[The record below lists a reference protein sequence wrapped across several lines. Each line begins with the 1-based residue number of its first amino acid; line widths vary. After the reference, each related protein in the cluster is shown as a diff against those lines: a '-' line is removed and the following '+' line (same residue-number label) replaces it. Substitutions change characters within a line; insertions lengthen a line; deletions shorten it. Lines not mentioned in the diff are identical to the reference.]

1 MFRSQGNSTDQ
12 MGDADRELAETE
24 ARNLMPP
31 PPVPPQHPLPTH
43 PPLPIPPWRTVSPLI
58 RLPGPDE
65 LASPFANPVWYP
77 EPPLPAWH
85 SNHVPATTHHGLLRH
100 SSSSTPEPRSPRTY
114 GDFIPVHRFGTSP
127 PELPLE
133 QLPHAGV
140 AAPNTSSRDPAVLA
154 RNVLTTFFGVE
165 PAGPPGPREPSTS
178 VMLGSLTP
186 IDPQLMLTTPMI
198 GDMPYTP
205 SNLPNPYTTVP
216 ASYAAPV
223 TGAETQLQGALTEAA
238 TSQMPVQ
245 HVQNS
250 PSYPNTPQRSQP
262 SLNTVQGMH
271 PMPVEREYALQSW
284 LVRQQLLAGIPIDHL
299 EPMQGPRS
307 RQQQVSPSGIHTRYR
322 TPALLMITED
332 GIQIPRLPLA
342 QFQGTLQPL
351 PDLPGPHGNQIPA
364 LPALPPPVHTGNG
377 DVISRAQPLAVLP
390 EELYPPSGVVPPRNS
405 LETFSNSNARFS
417 PVQGTSSLYVP
428 AVPPPSQASN
438 APDDNGGAEPY
449 DDEMELETPGNW
461 HFQPIYENNGFY
473 GYDGAGNA
481 PDASPGVD
489 DDLTVEQIAFAAMRL
504 SPFRLSPLPETDKGH
519 GEDPPNSLGE
529 KDDWFVMQDSSE
541 TGGESSSSAIKGK
554 QHQRYCPRQDADPF
568 IIDNVFGRFGNF
580 LIKPGSPQQPLFNN
594 SDDERLAN
602 AEIAAIFSDADT
614 EELKSNSSGR
624 GRCSVFGDTQF
635 SVSDVEPDFPQ
646 PFSLARAFT
655 QRPEVFT
662 EVIDY
667 LNMFDIFQLQGIHK
681 TIDRLILYAM
691 PQILRNYLP
700 AHDRF
705 VARLFPYE
713 NFVSLRTGVKLHW
726 PATANIAPDGMVMRL
741 EPKLNW
747 IVWLKIRLDMAKEIF
762 AYANRVENLL
772 PSRGLRVL
780 LKMWH
785 IMEIPDNFMRMWI
798 IKHKQL
804 WPNKDLRLAVRIM
817 KVLGTLIIR
826 RNPPW
831 QATLKRLPRVFWY
844 QKDLSFLYHYLINDA
859 PNEWQQFLPYAVR
872 TMTAQEFN
880 NHDPPIHGAFDVNTV
895 GELRVEFWSKLT
907 HHPMS
912 SFQAAQVLY
921 KDLDFKG
928 EIRSLIPID
937 YLIESEMDSR
947 DLDWDAPVFYPG
959 VNASHPG
966 DQLIWWNEWWQEF
979 WTPWLH
985 VIRSS

>member
-1 MFRSQGNSTDQ
+1 
-12 MGDADRELAETE
+12 
-24 ARNLMPP
+24 
-31 PPVPPQHPLPTH
+31 
-43 PPLPIPPWRTVSPLI
+43 
-58 RLPGPDE
+58 
-65 LASPFANPVWYP
+65 
-77 EPPLPAWH
+77 
-85 SNHVPATTHHGLLRH
+85 
-100 SSSSTPEPRSPRTY
+100 
-114 GDFIPVHRFGTSP
+114 
-127 PELPLE
+127 
-133 QLPHAGV
+133 
-140 AAPNTSSRDPAVLA
+140 
-154 RNVLTTFFGVE
+154 
-165 PAGPPGPREPSTS
+165 
-178 VMLGSLTP
+178 
-186 IDPQLMLTTPMI
+186 
-198 GDMPYTP
+198 
-205 SNLPNPYTTVP
+205 
-216 ASYAAPV
+216 
-223 TGAETQLQGALTEAA
+223 
-238 TSQMPVQ
+238 
-245 HVQNS
+245 
-250 PSYPNTPQRSQP
+250 
-262 SLNTVQGMH
+262 
-271 PMPVEREYALQSW
+271 
-284 LVRQQLLAGIPIDHL
+284 
-299 EPMQGPRS
+299 
-307 RQQQVSPSGIHTRYR
+307 
-322 TPALLMITED
+322 
-332 GIQIPRLPLA
+332 
-342 QFQGTLQPL
+342 
-351 PDLPGPHGNQIPA
+351 
-364 LPALPPPVHTGNG
+364 
-377 DVISRAQPLAVLP
+377 
-390 EELYPPSGVVPPRNS
+390 
-405 LETFSNSNARFS
+405 
-417 PVQGTSSLYVP
+417 
-428 AVPPPSQASN
+428 
-438 APDDNGGAEPY
+438 
-449 DDEMELETPGNW
+449 MELETLGNW
-461 HFQPIYENNGFY
+461 HFQPIYENNGFC
-473 GYDGAGNA
+473 GYDGAGDA

-489 DDLTVEQIAFAAMRL
+489 DDLTAERITFAAMRL
-504 SPFRLSPLPETDKGH
+504 SRFRLSPLTEADKGKHPASH
-519 GEDPPNSLGE
+519 GEDPPNSRGE
-529 KDDWFVMQDSSE
+529 KDDWFVAEVFPDPGE
-541 TGGESSSSAIKGK
+541 ESSSSAIKGK
-554 QHQRYCPRQDADPF
+554 QPQRYCLLQDADPF
-568 IIDNVFGRFGNF
+568 IIDNVSVLFGNS
-580 LIKPGSPQQPLFNN
+580 LIKPDSPQQPIFNN

-602 AEIAAIFSDADT
+602 AELAAIFSDADT

-624 GRCSVFGDTQF
+624 GRCSVFGDTEL
-635 SVSDVEPDFPQ
+635 SVSDIEPDFPQ

-655 QRPEVFT
+655 QHPEIFT
-662 EVIDY
+662 DVVDY

-691 PQILRNYLP
+691 PQILHNYFS

-726 PATANIAPDGMVMRL
+726 PATAKIAPDGMVMRL

-907 HHPMS
+907 HHPKS
-912 SFQAAQVLY
+912 SFQAAKVLY
-921 KDLDFKG
+921 NDLEFKG

-959 VNASHPG
+959 VNAPHPG
-966 DQLIWWNEWWQEF
+966 DQLIWWNEWWHEF

-985 VIRSS
+985 VMASSR